1 MKKSFSVRN
10 TRYGND
16 IETIVDVN
24 YEMDENGMARS
35 KTSCR
40 AVKHGMGRSR
50 TILNNQQ
57 WEQISES
64 MFQANLDSLR
74 WCVNEN
80 KKNKDNLEIKQGEQQ

>member
-1 MKKSFSVRN
+1 MKKSFSIRN
-10 TRYGND
+10 TRYGSD

-24 YEMDENGMARS
+24 YEMDENGMANS

-40 AVKHGMGRSR
+40 VVKHGMGRSR

-57 WEQISES
+57 WEQIRES
-64 MFQANLDSLR
+64 MFQAHLDSLR
-74 WCVNEN
+74 WWVNEN

>member
-24 YEMDENGMARS
+24 YEMDKNGMAHT
-35 KTSCR
+35 KTSYR
-40 AVKHGMGRSR
+40 VVKHGMGRSR

-64 MFQANLDSLR
+64 MFQTNLDSLR
-74 WCVNEN
+74 WWVNEE